1 MLFNSYEFIFFYLP
15 IVAFGFFWIAQTS
28 HRYAALWL
36 GLASLFFYGWWNPQ
50 FVFLLLGSITFNY
63 VMGYQ
68 IGHVRGQS
76 LVKSKWILTA
86 AIVSNLALLGYFKYT
101 NFFIDTINQ
110 VSGTGWSISEI
121 ILPLGISFF
130 TFTQISFLVDV
141 YRGIAKEYDFVHY
154 LLFVTYFPHL
164 IAGPVLHH
172 KQMMP
177 QFAETKTYKLNLHNV
192 NIGLTIFSIGLF
204 KKVVLADQFAQYS
217 DPVFNMVAAGQ
228 EPQLLE
234 AWIGALAYTLQL
246 YFDFSAYS
254 DMAVGLSK
262 IFNVNLPINFYS
274 PYKSANIIEFW
285 RRWHMTLSAFL
296 KDYVYIPL
304 GGNRYGVSRRYI
316 NLLATMLIGGLWHG
330 ANWTFVFWG
339 GLHGVYLIIN
349 HGWQGLSNKLS
360 LPKSWYLNVMS
371 VGITFMAVVVAWVFF
386 RAENFDTALRM
397 VNGMSGLN
405 GLSLPMGPPDAIS
418 WLASYGVVYNGHAPM
433 TQLPLKDILI
443 WMPLGLAVVWFMPNC
458 MQIAQYVEERFRDAF
473 LVGFIVGGVFLLT
486 LMSFKKVSPFIYFQ
500 F

>member
-1 MLFNSYEFIFFYLP
+1 
-15 IVAFGFFWIAQTS
+15 
-28 HRYAALWL
+28 
-36 GLASLFFYGWWNPQ
+36 
-50 FVFLLLGSITFNY
+50 
-63 VMGYQ
+63 MGYQ
-68 IGHVRGQS
+68 IGNVRGQS
-76 LVKSKWILTA
+76 LLKSRWILTA
-86 AIVSNLALLGYFKYT
+86 AIISNLALLGYFKYT

-110 VSGTGWSISEI
+110 LSESGWSITEI

-141 YRGIAKEYDFVHY
+141 YKGIAKEYDFVHY

-177 QFAETKTYKLNLHNV
+177 QFEESKTYRLNIHNI

-204 KKVVLADQFAQYS
+204 KKVVLADQFAQYA
-217 DPVFNMVAAGQ
+217 DPVFNMVATGE
-228 EPQLLE
+228 EPQLIE

-274 PYKSANIIEFW
+274 PYKSTNIIEFW

-304 GGNRYGVSRRYI
+304 GGNRYGISRRYM
-316 NLLATMLIGGLWHG
+316 NLLATMLVGGLWHG

-339 GLHGVYLIIN
+339 GLHGVYLVIN
-349 HGWQGLSNKLS
+349 HGWQALCKRVSI
-360 LPKSWYLNVMS
+360 PASWYLTAVS
-371 VGITFMAVVVAWVFF
+371 VAITFAAVVFAWVFF
-386 RAENFDTALRM
+386 RAESFDTALRM
-397 VNGMSGLN
+397 VNGMLGIN
-405 GLSLPMGPPDAIS
+405 GLSLPMAPSDAIS
-418 WLASYGVVYNGHAPM
+418 WLASYGVVFNGHAPI
-433 TQLPLKDILI
+433 TQLPLKGILI
-443 WMPLGLAVVWFMPNC
+443 WIPLGLMVVWFMPNC
-458 MQIAQYVEERFRDAF
+458 VQIAKYVEERVKSSFC
-473 LVGFIVGGVFLLT
+473 VGFFVGSVFLLT
-486 LMSFKKVSPFIYFQ
+486 LMSFKKASPFIYFQ